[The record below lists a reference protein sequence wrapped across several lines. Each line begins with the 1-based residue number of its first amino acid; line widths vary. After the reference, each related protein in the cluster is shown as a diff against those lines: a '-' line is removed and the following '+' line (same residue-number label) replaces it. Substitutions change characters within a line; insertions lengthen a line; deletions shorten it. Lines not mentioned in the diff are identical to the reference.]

1 MALVVGLDWGG
12 ATHAVCVLERES
24 GAVVD
29 RFEARH
35 DAAGLKELA
44 RRLARRGAPA
54 DLPIALERP
63 SGLIVDV
70 LIAAGHPVVPIHPN
84 AVKASRPRY
93 RSGVQVETS
102 TPVADLDDDD
112 LERICASFDAHIQAN
127 VDFDIVNYA
136 RKINKLFTQHKPH
149 DDRHPE
155 EGRRDALYSS
165 FFILKSLMIMLYPFV
180 PTTMDRLRQSLALP
194 ESVFSL
200 DQLGTPIPAG
210 HRIGAMGT
218 FFPAVA
224 GADADAEK

>member
-1 MALVVGLDWGG
+1 MERAVGGCDETGI
-12 ATHAVCVLERES
+12 
-24 GAVVD
+24 
-29 RFEARH
+29 ARI
-35 DAAGLKELA
+35 
-44 RRLARRGAPA
+44 RRRGYSIDNVENDTVRMAQ
-54 DLPIALERP
+54 RY
-63 SGLIVDV
+63 
-70 LIAAGHPVVPIHPN
+70 
-84 AVKASRPRY
+84 VKAM
-93 RSGVQVETS
+93 
-102 TPVADLDDDD
+102 
-112 LERICASFDAHIQAN
+112 ERGAYPSML
-127 VDFDIVNYA
+127 FDIENYA

-218 FFPAVA
+218 FFPAVV